1 MQHKIER
8 LQRFTKIFI
17 IEGMSIIVKY
27 NYFYIN
33 DNFIHQIKGTA
44 MDTHAAVVYAN
55 LTCEFL
61 EVKLFNELPEIF
73 SYYMVELFLKN
84 YFRLSDD
91 VKHSW
96 KESIDV
102 SQSWE
107 LMKSLDP
114 DIKLIF
120 ENVFTVPQ

>member
-8 LQRFTKIFI
+8 LQRFTKNFI

-55 LTCEFL
+55 LTCGFL

>member
-73 SYYMVELFLKN
+73 SYYMVEFFLKN

-120 ENVFTVPQ
+120 ENVSTVPQ